1 MQDLITFER
10 TTKNMKKITIT
21 LLSLFIMTTSAQ
33 AQFEIE
39 KLFGGINIGWATP
52 QGDVTTYAQGGIAYN
67 GFLGYKVGDK
77 FGAGIQLGET
87 LLGGIDS
94 SGSTG
99 FLGLNAFGIST
110 AQLKGWYSPLDG
122 DVKPFASI
130 ALGAATVEEPSV
142 TINGE
147 KIPGKT
153 STGFGGEAQAG
164 VSFQGVTLTYA
175 CVLGGQGPEEDNWNQ
190 DVGGLAF
197 NYSRIS
203 LGFIYNF

>member
-1 MQDLITFER
+1 MIKLAVTF
-10 TTKNMKKITIT
+10 
-21 LLSLFIMTTSAQ
+21 LSLFLIATSAS
-33 AQFEIE
+33 AQFDFE
-39 KLFGGINIGWATP
+39 KLFGGINIGWASP
-52 QGDVTTYAQGGIAYN
+52 KGDITTYTQGGIVYN
-67 GFLGYKVGDK
+67 GFLGYKLNDK
-77 FGAGIQLGET
+77 IGAGVQLGEA

-99 FLGLNAFGIST
+99 FLGLNAFGVST
-110 AQLKGWYSPLDG
+110 TQLKGWYSPLDG
-122 DVKPFASI
+122 DIRPFASI

-147 KIPGKT
+147 EIPGKT

-175 CVLGGQGPEEDNWNQ
+175 YVLGGQGPEDGNWNE
-190 DVGGLAF
+190 DIGGMAF